1 MLLSLFLVQMNL
13 KSCRIILYRV
23 YMSIKSTSLLK
34 LIILNFFLIIFVLC
48 EKHIFNSTF
57 CLTRDFLRISL
68 RLRIFLWL
76 FSTPLTV
83 VFYPIFFLG
92 FRANKVLLNWFE
104 NSIKQAATGN
114 QQTIIGKSTRRLKK
128 NHPLLQKKVSTC
140 VQLCGWFAWFAF
152 QRIPILLSCLAER

>member
-1 MLLSLFLVQMNL
+1 MCKCVIPTLRKKTYLLVGGINVKQYKMLLSLFLVQMNL

-114 QQTIIGKSTRRLKK
+114 QQTIIGKSTRRLEKITRSSRK
-128 NHPLLQKKVSTC
+128 
-140 VQLCGWFAWFAF
+140 
-152 QRIPILLSCLAER
+152 R

>member
-1 MLLSLFLVQMNL
+1 MCKCVIPTLRKKTYLLVGGINVKQYKMLLSLFLVQMNL

-92 FRANKVLLNWFE
+92 FRANKVLLN
-104 NSIKQAATGN
+104 
-114 QQTIIGKSTRRLKK
+114 
-128 NHPLLQKKVSTC
+128 
-140 VQLCGWFAWFAF
+140 
-152 QRIPILLSCLAER
+152 

>member
-1 MLLSLFLVQMNL
+1 MCNTNTEKKTYIFVGGINVKQYKMLLSFFLVQMNL

-76 FSTPLTV
+76 FSTHWLLSY
-83 VFYPIFFLG
+83 FFSLLFFFLG

-114 QQTIIGKSTRRLKK
+114 QQTIIGKSTRRLEKITRSSRK
-128 NHPLLQKKVSTC
+128 
-140 VQLCGWFAWFAF
+140 
-152 QRIPILLSCLAER
+152 R